1 MKYKYLF
8 GPVPSRRLGVSLGI
22 DLIPYKTC
30 TFDCIYCEC
39 GKTTNKTITRK
50 EYIPTKDIINEIA
63 TYLKEN
69 PSPEYITFSGSGEP
83 LLHLGI
89 KKISDFLKS
98 TYPHLKT
105 ALITNAALFTDEN
118 VRKAVKNI
126 DLILPSL
133 DSAIESTFK
142 LIDRPAKELS
152 ISSIINGLILLRKNY
167 TGKIW
172 LEVFIIKGINDSK
185 DEVRALKKAIN
196 LIKPDKVQL
205 NTLDRPGTEN
215 DIMPAS
221 KVLLE
226 SIKADLDYKETE
238 IISKYKSRKE
248 IVSYRKDVEQAILD
262 TVSRRPCT
270 LDDLSE
276 ILGLKIIEL
285 NKYIDILMKE
295 KSIIAESKERGVF
308 LSTPR

>member
-39 GKTTNKTITRK
+39 GKTTNKTIIRK
-50 EYIPTKDIINEIA
+50 EYIPTKDIIDEIT

-69 PSPEYITFSGSGEP
+69 PCPEYITFSGSGEP

-89 KKISDFLKS
+89 KEISDFLKS
-98 TYPHLKT
+98 NYPNLKT
-105 ALITNAALFTDEN
+105 ALITNAAMFTDKKIRN
-118 VRKAVKNI
+118 SVSDI

-133 DSAIESTFK
+133 DSAIEKTFH
-142 LIDRPAKELS
+142 LIDRPVKELN
-152 ISSIINGLILLRKNY
+152 ISSIIEGLISLRKEFG
-167 TGKIW
+167 GKIW
-172 LEVFIIKGINDSK
+172 LEIFIIKDMNDSK
-185 DEVRALKKAIN
+185 SEINALKKAIN

-221 KVLLE
+221 KTLLE

-276 ILGLKIIEL
+276 ILGLKILEL

-308 LSTPR
+308 LRTPR

>member
-39 GKTTNKTITRK
+39 GKTTNKTLTRK
-50 EYIPTKDIINEIA
+50 EYIPTKDVINEMK
-63 TYLKEN
+63 TYLNEN

-89 KKISDFLKS
+89 RKMSDFLKS

-105 ALITNAALFTDEN
+105 ALITNSAMLTDKKI
-118 VRKAVKNI
+118 RDAVSDI

-133 DSAIESTFK
+133 DSAMESTFK
-142 LIDRPAKELS
+142 LIDRPVKELNV
-152 ISSIINGLILLRKNY
+152 SSIINGLVSLRKEY
-167 TGKIW
+167 KGKIW
-172 LEVFIIKGINDSK
+172 LEVFIIKDINDNK
-185 DEVRALKKAIN
+185 NEIDALKKAIN

-205 NTLDRPGTEN
+205 NTLDRPGTN
-215 DIMPAS
+215 SNIIPAS
-221 KVLLE
+221 KALLE
-226 SIKADLDYKETE
+226 SIKTEIDYKDTE

-248 IVSYRKDVEQAILD
+248 ILSYRKDIEQTILD

-276 ILGLKIIEL
+276 ILGLNMLEL
-285 NKYIDILMKE
+285 NKYIDVLIKE
-295 KSIIAESKERGVF
+295 KSLIAEAKERGVF
-308 LSTPR
+308 LRTPR

>member
-50 EYIPTKDIINEIA
+50 EYIPTKDIIDEIKK
-63 TYLKEN
+63 YLKEN

-105 ALITNAALFTDEN
+105 ALITNAAMFTDKKIRDS
-118 VRKAVKNI
+118 VSDI

-133 DSAIESTFK
+133 DSAIENTFQ
-142 LIDRPAKELS
+142 LIDRPVKELS
-152 ISSIINGLILLRKNY
+152 ILSIINGLILLRKNY

-172 LEVFIIKGINDSK
+172 LEVFIIKNINDSK
-185 DEVRALKKAIN
+185 DEIKALKKAIN

-221 KVLLE
+221 KTLLE

-276 ILGLKIIEL
+276 ILGLKVLEL
-285 NKYIDILMKE
+285 NKYIDVLMKE

-308 LSTPR
+308 LRTPR